1 MRSIMLN
8 NNHSIVVFKKSVIL
22 HRNHT
27 GIICNTKLLMI
38 YVRLHLTDLHYHNA
52 VRSGAIHIYHLLLF
66 IGRYFC
72 YVASRTES
80 TWSLNRSL

>member
-1 MRSIMLN
+1 MRSIMN
-8 NNHSIVVFKKSVIL
+8 NNHSIVVFKKCVIL

-38 YVRLHLTDLHYHNA
+38 YVRLHLTDLHNHNNA
-52 VRSGAIHIYHLLLF
+52 VRSGAIHIYHVLLF

-72 YVASRTES
+72 YVASLTES